1 MVIKAVFFDLDDTLC
16 LTSGSRQARARL
28 AHETLTRAGHAVD
41 FDALLESVLRVEPE
55 QTYIRGLQPALREL
69 GLLDTEAGRT
79 ALGIW
84 FFEGAEHLIEGFAGC
99 LDALQAL
106 STRYRLGV
114 ITNGPEAIQARKFE
128 ALKVGAHFAP
138 DLFVTSER
146 ASCFKPDE
154 RIFRC
159 ALELADVEAHEAI
172 HIGDSLEADVA
183 GALGAGMRAVWF
195 NPNGGDPEG
204 RIVPDATISS
214 YAELPAL
221 IEKWSG

>member
-1 MVIKAVFFDLDDTLC
+1 
-16 LTSGSRQARARL
+16 
-28 AHETLTRAGHAVD
+28 
-41 FDALLESVLRVEPE
+41 VEPE

-69 GLLDTEAGRT
+69 GLLDTEAGRA

-84 FFEGAEHLIEGFAGC
+84 FFDGAEHLIEGFAGC

-106 STRYRLGV
+106 SRHYKLGV
-114 ITNGPEAIQARKFE
+114 ITNGPDAIQAKKFE

-138 DLFVTSER
+138 ELFVTSER
-146 ASCFKPDE
+146 AGCFKPDE
-154 RIFRC
+154 RIFRR
-159 ALELADVEAHEAI
+159 ALELAGVEAGEAI

-183 GALGAGMRAVWF
+183 GAHGAGMLAVWF
-195 NPNGGDPEG
+195 NPDGREPERG
-204 RIVPDATISS
+204 IVPDATVSS